1 MIRTLFAFTA
11 ALCSTAAVSAAD
23 LIIPTSPEP
32 IYEAG
37 GFSWDGLYVGAR
49 GGGQWFT
56 AASYGV
62 VGGVVGFNHMLND
75 SILLGAEVTAD
86 YTFNTNVTRGMEYF
100 ANIRGGVLVTDSA
113 LIYALG
119 GFGVY
124 TNNVG
129 SVGLYQ
135 LGGGVEFAVTD
146 AITVRGE
153 LSGQGSIG
161 AGNTRFFEAAKA
173 TAGVAY
179 HF

>member
-1 MIRTLFAFTA
+1 MIRTVLAVTA
-11 ALCSTAAVSAAD
+11 AILSTATVSAAD
-23 LIIPTSPEP
+23 LIIPTTPEP

-49 GGGQWFT
+49 AGGQWFP

-62 VGGVVGFNHMLND
+62 IGGVVGFNHMATD

-86 YTFNTNVTRGMEYF
+86 YTFNANITRGMEYF
-100 ANIRGGVLVTDSA
+100 ANIRAGVLVTDSA
-113 LIYALG
+113 LVYALG
-119 GFGVY
+119 GFGLY
-124 TNNVG
+124 TNNIG
-129 SVGLYQ
+129 SVGLFQ

-146 AITVRGE
+146 AVTIRGE
-153 LSGQGSIG
+153 LVGTGSIG